1 MFNLFKKD
9 PLKQLTKQYDQLME
23 ESFRLSKTNR
33 KLADQKY
40 AEADV
45 IMQKM
50 VDLKKFINDSTY

>member
-9 PLKQLTKQYDQLME
+9 PLKQLAKQYDQLME
-23 ESFRLSKTNR
+23 ESFHLSRTDR

-50 VDLKKFINDSTY
+50 EDLKKTQKD

>member
-1 MFNLFKKD
+1 MFKLFKKD

-23 ESFRLSKTNR
+23 ESFHLSRIDR

-40 AEADV
+40 AEADA

-50 VDLKKFINDSTY
+50 EDLKKAQKN